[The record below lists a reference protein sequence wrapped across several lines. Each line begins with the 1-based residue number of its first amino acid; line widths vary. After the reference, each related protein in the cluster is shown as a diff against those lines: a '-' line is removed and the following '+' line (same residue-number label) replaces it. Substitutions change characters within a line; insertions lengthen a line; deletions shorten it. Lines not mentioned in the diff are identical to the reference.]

1 MRVVNY
7 TKARNNLRQLIN
19 EVVDGNEEVI
29 ITTRD
34 EKSVLMVPLD
44 RYSLSREQIL
54 EDIAVSLEEAE
65 RGEVMSIDEAF
76 DRVLKRYK
84 KTDED

>member
-44 RYSLSREQIL
+44 RYSLSRKQIL

>member
-1 MRVVNY
+1 MRVINY

-54 EDIAVSLEEAE
+54 EDIAVSLEQAE

-76 DRVLKRYK
+76 EKAKRAYR
-84 KTDED
+84 EH

>member
-76 DRVLKRYK
+76 EKAKRAYR
-84 KTDED
+84 EH

>member
-76 DRVLKRYK
+76 EKAKRAYREHQK
-84 KTDED
+84 P

>member
-19 EVVDGNEEVI
+19 EVVDGDEEIV

-34 EKSVLMVPLD
+34 EKSVLMVPLG
-44 RYSLSREQIL
+44 RCSLNREEIM
-54 EDIAVSLEEAE
+54 EDIAISLEQAK
-65 RGEVMSIDEAF
+65 RGKTMSIDEAF
-76 DRVLKRYK
+76 EGVLKRF
-84 KTDED
+84 DEEKN